1 LNKTIDVFSK
11 EFWIDRWNNID
22 KKDSTEVHRGFS
34 TPEFWDRASLTY
46 DRGTEE
52 LASRKTDRAM
62 EMFER
67 SGLCLKGMEIL
78 EIGCGTGTLAMDLAR
93 RGARVTAIDFSRG
106 MLDRFRENMPVD
118 LEDRIEILCMDW
130 DNVDIRSLGWHR
142 RFDLT
147 IAFMSPA
154 ISTPEALERMMDT
167 SKNACAMKGW
177 AARRTHPILDE
188 LWAKIMGTPLDDKP
202 QTLMIKFN
210 LLVAMGFLPELSWDT
225 ISWESAVTV
234 DEEFETRLAFFQRV
248 SDRPVEELKQIIRS
262 HLESMAENN
271 TIKKGQTGITGTL
284 VWKLFENSK

>member
-1 LNKTIDVFSK
+1 MKQSMGVFSK
-11 EFWIDRWNNID
+11 KFWIDQWNNID
-22 KKDSTEVHRGFS
+22 KKDSSEVHRGFS
-34 TPEFWDRASLTY
+34 TPEFWDRASISY

-67 SGLCLKGMEIL
+67 SGLCLNGMEIL

-93 RGARVTAIDFSRG
+93 RGARVTGVDFSKG
-106 MLDRFRENMPVD
+106 MLDRFRERLTGD
-118 LEDRIEILCMDW
+118 LENRIEIIHMDW
-130 DNVDIRSLGWHR
+130 DNVDIQALGWHR

-154 ISTPEALERMMDT
+154 VSTPAALDRMMET
-167 SKNACAMKGW
+167 SKNACAMRGW

-188 LWAKIMGTPLDDKP
+188 LWTKIMGTPLDDKP

-225 ISWESAVTV
+225 ISWENGVTV
-234 DEEFETRLAFFQRV
+234 EEEYETRLAFFQRV
-248 SDRPVEELKQIIRS
+248 SDMPDDQLKQIIRF

-271 TIKKGQTGITGTL
+271 TIKKGQSGITGTL
-284 VWKLFENSK
+284 VWKLFDNA

>member
-1 LNKTIDVFSK
+1 LKKPIDVFSK
-11 EFWIDRWNNID
+11 EFWMDRWNNID
-22 KKDSTEVHRGFS
+22 KQDSTEVHRGFS
-34 TPEFWDRASLTY
+34 SPEFWDRASISY
-46 DRGTEE
+46 DRGTQE

-67 SGLCLKGMEIL
+67 SGLCLDGMEIL
-78 EIGCGTGTLAMDLAR
+78 DIGCGTGTLAMDLAR
-93 RGARVTAIDFSRG
+93 RGARVTAVDFSKG
-106 MLDRFRENMPVD
+106 MLDRFRESMPID
-118 LEDRIEILCMDW
+118 LDDRIEILCMDW
-130 DNVDIRSLGWHR
+130 GNADIRALGWHR

-167 SKNACAMKGW
+167 SKNACAMRGW

-188 LWAKIMGTPLDDKP
+188 LWAEIMGTPLDDKP

-225 ISWESAVTV
+225 ISWENAVTI
-234 DEEFETRLAFFQRV
+234 DEEFDTRLAFFQRV
-248 SDRPVEELKQIIRS
+248 SDRPEKELKQIIRS
-262 HLESMAENN
+262 HLESIAENN

-284 VWKLFENSK
+284 VWKLFENVK